1 MLFLKQ
7 KCSLKKSTF
16 YPEKRSTTTLTHFQD
31 FSYNPFF
38 CFRILEPPHASFLHN
53 SVFTGEF
60 PPSFHL
66 NVPTTKLMGNKK
78 GKILYKVEN
87 FLCQKIYPC
96 HFIFFQ
102 GSPLPFLNMFLL
114 FLCLVHHFSY

>member
-1 MLFLKQ
+1 M
-7 KCSLKKSTF
+7 
-16 YPEKRSTTTLTHFQD
+16 STTTLTHFQD

-60 PPSFHL
+60 PSPFHL
-66 NVPTTKLMGNKK
+66 NVPTIKLMGNKK
-78 GKILYKVEN
+78 GKILYKADN
-87 FLCQKIYPC
+87 FLWQKIYTC

-102 GSPLPFLNMFLL
+102 ASPLPFLNMF
-114 FLCLVHHFSY
+114 CFSYALFTISVINLGSRHSFALFYQPYSYPY